1 MDLFIKMRWEKTKYF
16 ILFSVTLIFL
26 LLIASYYKNEEVP
39 INKKEIIIY
48 PQSDIKIIRD
58 FFFSKINSPFLY
70 NNYEVKKGDTIEK
83 ILKNYKPN

>member
-39 INKKEIIIY
+39 INKKE
-48 PQSDIKIIRD
+48 
-58 FFFSKINSPFLY
+58 SKSRWTVLMTVLMHF
-70 NNYEVKKGDTIEK
+70 
-83 ILKNYKPN
+83 KNDLTRQENIVS